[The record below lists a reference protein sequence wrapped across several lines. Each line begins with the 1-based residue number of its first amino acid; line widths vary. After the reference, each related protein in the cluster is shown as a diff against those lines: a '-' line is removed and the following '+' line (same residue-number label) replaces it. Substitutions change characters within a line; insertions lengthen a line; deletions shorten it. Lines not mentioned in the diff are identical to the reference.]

1 MEDEEETKKH
11 SKVITFSSPNNRST
25 KLLKNQK
32 RFMKMKLKQQKTPLN
47 NNTGNNAYEK
57 RRTQKKD
64 RKLLPFD

>member
-11 SKVITFSSPNNRST
+11 SKVITFSSPNNRYT

-32 RFMKMKLKQQKTPLN
+32 RFMKMKLKQQKTPSN

-57 RRTQKKD
+57 RRTQKK
-64 RKLLPFD
+64 RSKVITF